1 MEIQYRDPPLSN
13 TDGENSDNKNEAQ
26 PYELLPVYGEHKRAV
41 SSVSFAPP
49 TNRLPSVNS
58 NAAGV
63 ATCAS
68 ASADG
73 TVKLWEVVTSIG
85 REDTVNIE
93 SPAPLVARSHLLGHT
108 RGINDVCWSPTA
120 SYLATAS
127 DDKSLRL
134 YDAEKGETFVEFKGH
149 QNFVFCCKFNP
160 QSNLLVSGSYDE
172 TVKLW
177 DVRCGECVMT
187 LPAHSDPVT
196 GVDFCR
202 DGTCLVSGSY
212 DGLIRIWD
220 TATGECLKTI
230 YADGNPAVGSVS
242 FAPNGRY
249 VLGGTLDSK
258 LRLWDVTG
266 RVGVER
272 ENNTNESG
280 QRTGKCSK
288 TYSGHTNKKFCV
300 FSAFSIANLNRQ
312 SVVSGSEDGKVYI
325 YDLQSRAIRQTLE
338 SHTESVLAVD
348 AHKSLELIASGGI
361 DKTVKFWATET

>member
-1 MEIQYRDPPLSN
+1 MTSTPP
-13 TDGENSDNKNEAQ
+13 
-26 PYELLPVYGEHKRAV
+26 PYAELPVYGEHKRAI

-49 TNRLPSVNS
+49 SKINNGASINS
-58 NAAGV
+58 NNVGISAV
-63 ATCAS
+63 LAT

-73 TVKLWEVVTSIG
+73 TVKLWEVDRTAINTAGKS
-85 REDTVNIE
+85 
-93 SPAPLVARSHLLGHT
+93 SPSKQLTAQSHLIGHS

-120 SYLATAS
+120 WYLATAS

-134 YDAEKGETFVEFKGH
+134 YDVATGETFVEFKGH

-187 LPAHSDPVT
+187 LPAHSDPVC

-202 DGTCLVSGSY
+202 DGTCIVSGSY
-212 DGLIRIWD
+212 DGLIRLWD

-230 YADGNPAVGSVS
+230 YADGNPPVGNVA

-249 VLGGTLDSK
+249 VLGSTLDSTM
-258 LRLWDVTG
+258 RLWDLIG
-266 RVGVER
+266 GKRGE
-272 ENNTNESG
+272 ESNTNEAG

-288 TYSGHTNKKFCV
+288 TYSGGHINNRFCV
-300 FSAFSIANLNRQ
+300 FSAFSFANPNRQ
-312 SVVSGSEDGKVYI
+312 SIVSGSEDGKVYI
-325 YDLQSRAIRQTLE
+325 YDLQSRKIQQTLE
-338 SHTESVLAVD
+338 GHSDAVLAVD
-348 AHKSLELIASGGI
+348 AHKSLELIASGGMSI
-361 DKTVKFWATET
+361 DNKVKFWAPTT